1 MAPPDFIRHVGRVDS
16 TGSRIVVVF
25 RQLPDE
31 LENALIV
38 FSDALS
44 DRYHDELMSAIE
56 SVNAQSGPDLFP
68 WLQRQRFSDG
78 IPMLEALHR
87 KKLLH
92 KHPTDKILM
101 TPRRD
106 MVIKLD
112 ELNVDLKDIDWGGLD
127 QQASTEKPGP
137 SAVDTYAVQPGDH
150 APASAT
156 SAGETALSD
165 SDIAAQRL
173 TQATSLE
180 EEAKRLRDEAYDYD
194 PNLKPKRGR
203 PKKTS

>member
-1 MAPPDFIRHVGRVDS
+1 MTDFIRHIGRVDS

-31 LENALIV
+31 PENALIV

-44 DRYHDELMSAIE
+44 DRYHDELMHALE
-56 SVNAQSGPDLFP
+56 SGTAQTGPDLFP
-68 WLQRQRFSDG
+68 FLQRQKFSDG
-78 IPMLEALHR
+78 LTMLDALHN

-112 ELNVDLKDIDWGGLD
+112 ELNVDLKDIDWGELD
-127 QQASTEKPGP
+127 QAAKEEKAP
-137 SAVDTYAVQPGDH
+137 SAIDTYAVQPGDH

-156 SAGETALSD
+156 AKGETALSD
-165 SDIAAQRL
+165 SDLADANLR
-173 TQATSLE
+173 QATSLE

-194 PNLKPKRGR
+194 PDLKPKRGR

>member
-1 MAPPDFIRHVGRVDS
+1 MAPPDFLRHVGRVDS

-31 LENALIV
+31 PENALIV

-56 SVNAQSGPDLFP
+56 STGAQSGPNLFP

-78 IPMLEALHR
+78 LPMLDALHK

-92 KHPTDKILM
+92 KHPTNKILM

-112 ELNVDLKDIDWGGLD
+112 ELNVDLKDIDWGELD
-127 QQASTEKPGP
+127 QQAVSEEKAPT
-137 SAVDTYAVQPGDH
+137 AIDTYAVQPGDN

-156 SAGETALSD
+156 AKGETALSD
-165 SDIAAQRL
+165 ADLADANLR
-173 TQATSLE
+173 QATSLE

-194 PNLKPKRGR
+194 PDLKPKRGR
-203 PKKTS
+203 PRKTS

>member
-1 MAPPDFIRHVGRVDS
+1 MTDFIRHIGRVDS

-31 LENALIV
+31 PENALIV

-44 DRYHDELMSAIE
+44 DRYHDELMHALE
-56 SVNAQSGPDLFP
+56 SGTAQTGPDLFP
-68 WLQRQRFSDG
+68 FLQRQRFSDG
-78 IPMLEALHR
+78 IPMLDALHK

-112 ELNVDLKDIDWGGLD
+112 ELNVDLKDIDWGELD
-127 QQASTEKPGP
+127 QAAKEEKAP
-137 SAVDTYAVQPGDH
+137 SAIDTYAVQPGDH

-156 SAGETALSD
+156 AKGETALSD
-165 SDIAAQRL
+165 ADLADANLR
-173 TQATSLE
+173 QASSLE

-194 PNLKPKRGR
+194 PDLKPKRGR

>member
-1 MAPPDFIRHVGRVDS
+1 MTDFIRHIGRVDG

-31 LENALIV
+31 PENALIV

-44 DRYHDELMSAIE
+44 DRYHDELMHALE
-56 SVNAQSGPDLFP
+56 SGTAQTGPDLFP
-68 WLQRQRFSDG
+68 FLQRQRFSDG
-78 IPMLEALHR
+78 IPMLDALHK

-127 QQASTEKPGP
+127 QQATKETPEP
-137 SAVDTYAVQPGDH
+137 SAIDQYAVQPGDN
-150 APASAT
+150 APAPT
-156 SAGETALSD
+156 GDTALSD
-165 SDIAAQRL
+165 ADLASQRIS
-173 TQATSLE
+173 QATSLE

-194 PNLKPKRGR
+194 PDLKPKRGR
-203 PKKTS
+203 PRKTS

>member
-1 MAPPDFIRHVGRVDS
+1 MAPPDFLRHVGRVDS

-31 LENALIV
+31 PDNALIV

-44 DRYHDELMSAIE
+44 DRYHDELMSALE
-56 SVNAQSGPDLFP
+56 STNAQSGPDLFP

-78 IPMLEALHR
+78 IPMLDALHN

-112 ELNVDLKDIDWGGLD
+112 ELNVDLKDIDWGELD
-127 QQASTEKPGP
+127 QQAASEEKAPST
-137 SAVDTYAVQPGDH
+137 VDTYAVQPGDR
-150 APASAT
+150 APANAT
-156 SAGETALSD
+156 AAGKTALSD
-165 SDIAAQRL
+165 ADLAAQRL

-180 EEAKRLRDEAYDYD
+180 EEAKRLRDEAYEYD

-203 PKKTS
+203 PRKAS

>member
-31 LENALIV
+31 PTNALIV

-78 IPMLEALHR
+78 LPMLDALHS

-112 ELNVDLKDIDWGGLD
+112 ELNVDLKDIDWGELD
-127 QQASTEKPGP
+127 QQAAKSGEKPAP
-137 SAVDTYAVQPGDH
+137 TAVDQYAVQPGDNAPS
-150 APASAT
+150 APA
-156 SAGETALSD
+156 GEGALSD
-165 SDIAAQRL
+165 ADLAAQRIA
-173 TQATSLE
+173 QASSLE
-180 EEAKRLRDEAYDYD
+180 EEAKRLRDEAYEYD

-203 PKKTS
+203 PRKTS

>member
-1 MAPPDFIRHVGRVDS
+1 MTDFIRHIGRVDS

-31 LENALIV
+31 PENALIV

-44 DRYHDELMSAIE
+44 DRYHDELMHALE
-56 SVNAQSGPDLFP
+56 SGTAQTGPDLFP
-68 WLQRQRFSDG
+68 FLQRQKFSDG
-78 IPMLEALHR
+78 LTMLDALHN

-112 ELNVDLKDIDWGGLD
+112 ELNVDLKDIDWGELD
-127 QQASTEKPGP
+127 QAAKEKPAP
-137 SAVDTYAVQPGDH
+137 SAIDTYAVQPGDH

-156 SAGETALSD
+156 AKGETALSD
-165 SDIAAQRL
+165 ADLADANLR
-173 TQATSLE
+173 QASSLE

-194 PNLKPKRGR
+194 PDLKPKRGR

>member
-1 MAPPDFIRHVGRVDS
+1 MTDFIRHIGRVDG

-31 LENALIV
+31 PENALIV

-44 DRYHDELMSAIE
+44 DRYHDELMHALE
-56 SVNAQSGPDLFP
+56 SGTAQTGPDLFP
-68 WLQRQRFSDG
+68 FLQRQRFSDG
-78 IPMLEALHR
+78 IPMLDALHK

-112 ELNVDLKDIDWGGLD
+112 ELNVDLKDIDWGELD
-127 QQASTEKPGP
+127 QEAKKEAPSPTATE
-137 SAVDTYAVQPGDH
+137 TYAEGVQPGDH

-156 SAGETALSD
+156 TAGASALSD
-165 SDIAAQRL
+165 ADLASHRIS
-173 TQATSLE
+173 QATSLE

-194 PNLKPKRGR
+194 PDLKPKRGR
-203 PKKTS
+203 PRKTS

>member
-31 LENALIV
+31 PNNALIV

-78 IPMLEALHR
+78 LPMLDALHN

-112 ELNVDLKDIDWGGLD
+112 ELNVDLKDIDWGELD
-127 QQASTEKPGP
+127 QEAKKEAPAPTATE
-137 SAVDTYAVQPGDH
+137 TYAVQPGDH

-156 SAGETALSD
+156 AAGQSALSD
-165 SDIAAQRL
+165 TDLAAQRL

-180 EEAKRLRDEAYDYD
+180 EEAKRLRDEAYEYD

-203 PKKTS
+203 PKKSS